1 MTTSF
6 ALLIFSAALCL
17 WIVVRSIGDNR
28 EAMAARHGLL
38 DEAEGLL
45 ADAERVIGP
54 DHYPVVTGRI
64 ADGRRVKVDLVSDN
78 LITRRLPQLWLRLTL
93 YDAAPGRPK
102 IGALA
107 RPTGG
112 EYYSIVHDMPHW
124 MEPPKLAMS
133 MLVRGDGSAGQS
145 QIEKVS
151 HHFTHLFA
159 DPVVKEAVISP
170 NGVRIMLQAA
180 QGDRASHLF
189 LRQSRFSIAAVPA
202 EQIGAAIAMA
212 SSLAAVLSVPEPA
225 RAETT
230 EAA

>member
-6 ALLIFSAALCL
+6 ALLILSTALCL
-17 WIVVRSIGDNR
+17 WLVVRGIRDHR
-28 EAMAARHGLL
+28 AAMAARHGLL

-54 DHYPVVTGRI
+54 DHYPVVTGGI

-93 YDAAPGRPK
+93 YDAAPDRPT

-124 MEPPKLAMS
+124 MEPPRTATS
-133 MLVRGDGSAGQS
+133 MLVRGDGAAAPS
-145 QIEKVS
+145 QTEPVL
-151 HHFTHLFA
+151 HHFATLFE

-202 EQIGAAIAMA
+202 EQIRSAIAMA
-212 SSLAAVLSVPEPA
+212 GSLAAALSVPEPA
-225 RAETT
+225 RAT

>member
-6 ALLIFSAALCL
+6 ALLILSAALCL
-17 WIVVRSIGDNR
+17 WLVVRGIRDHR

-54 DHYPVVTGRI
+54 DHYPVVAGRI

-93 YDAAPGRPK
+93 YDAAPDRPT

-124 MEPPKLAMS
+124 MEPPRTATS
-133 MLVRGDGSAGQS
+133 MLVRGDGTAAPS
-145 QIEKVS
+145 QIEPVL
-151 HHFTHLFA
+151 HHLADLFE

-202 EQIGAAIAMA
+202 EQIRSAIAMA
-212 SSLAAVLSVPEPA
+212 GSLAAVLSVPDPA
-225 RAETT
+225 RAT